1 MPQQDEKPDRPSL
14 FQRIRYSIFPGTL
27 RAEKVREGYRRLF
40 NSLILHFRP
49 RNVPEDTLRWTL
61 TWGLGGM
68 AVMLVFLL
76 LGTGILLKFV
86 YQPFPEKAYES
97 ILHLQN
103 EVSFG
108 RLIRNIHHWS
118 ANALILVAFLHLL
131 RVFFTGAFH
140 APRQF
145 NWVIGTTSF
154 LLILFSNFTGYLLPW
169 DQLAF
174 WAITI
179 CTGMLEYIP
188 LIGLGIQKLIQGGAE
203 VGPGTLSNFYAI
215 HTAILPALLLILMPF
230 HFWRIRKAGGLVI
243 PRGPEQSTGDRG
255 PSVPAIPNLLLREMV
270 VALMLFAAVL
280 LFSMLFNAPL
290 GNKANPGLSPNP
302 TKAPW
307 YFMGIQEMLLHF
319 HPVFALFVIPALML
333 IALLALPYID
343 YQMNTAGVW
352 FASTKGRSMAF
363 VAALTALIGTPLGIV
378 ADEYLIEVAARLPAI
393 PTWVTNGLVPFALLL
408 AAGGAFYV
416 FMQRKY
422 AASNTEAVQM
432 VFVLVVAAFL
442 VLTVTGIWFRGT
454 GMKLAWPWNMG
465 TPGA

>member
-1 MPQQDEKPDRPSL
+1 MMESSGSQIMRMLDLAFADAGMSAEEIDYINAHGTGTRLNDETETAVIEQVFRNDVLINST
-14 FQRIRYSIFPGTL
+14 Q
-27 RAEKVREGYRRLF
+27 
-40 NSLILHFRP
+40 SLIVHTLGASGAIETLVTALSIHRKTTHVC
-49 RNVPEDTLRWTL
+49 RNLDPPMKDLN
-61 TWGLGGM
+61 
-68 AVMLVFLL
+68 
-76 LGTGILLKFV
+76 FV
-86 YQPFPEKAYES
+86 TRVDSYP
-97 ILHLQN
+97 
-103 EVSFG
+103 
-108 RLIRNIHHWS
+108 IR
-118 ANALILVAFLHLL
+118 
-131 RVFFTGAFH
+131 
-140 APRQF
+140 
-145 NWVIGTTSF
+145 
-154 LLILFSNFTGYLLPW
+154 
-169 DQLAF
+169 
-174 WAITI
+174 
-179 CTGMLEYIP
+179 TGMLEYIP
-188 LIGLGIQKLIQGGAE
+188 GIGLWLQGLIQGGPE

-215 HTAILPALLLILMPF
+215 HTAILPASLLILMPF
-230 HFWRIRKAGGLVI
+230 HFWRIRKAGGLVVS
-243 PRGPEQSTGDRG
+243 REPEQNKGERSR
-255 PSVPAIPNLLLREMV
+255 SVPAIPNLLLREMV
-270 VALMLFAAVL
+270 VALMLFAAIL